1 MYTGENMEHGIFFE
15 SGNSLAQSR
24 IDQNDEIAATS
35 SIKTVTFKAPDYV
48 IEAID
53 AFVYAETTRSAVIAD
68 ILKQYFGQAFVEFAE
83 GYLENFNSDTSMEQ
97 RVLCEAMALTEN
109 LSSNSAE
116 FIAKSVTTTLEG

>member
-1 MYTGENMEHGIFFE
+1 MEHGIFFE

-53 AFVYAETTRSAVIAD
+53 AFASYAETTRSAVIAD
-68 ILKQYFGQAFVEFAE
+68 ILKQYFCQAFVEFTE

-97 RVLCEAMALTEN
+97 RVLYEAMALTEN
-109 LSSNSAE
+109 LSLNSAE
-116 FIAKSVTTTLEG
+116 FIVKSVTTTLEG

>member
-1 MYTGENMEHGIFFE
+1 MEHGIFFE

-53 AFVYAETTRSAVIAD
+53 AFASYAETTRSAVIAD
-68 ILKQYFGQAFVEFAE
+68 ILKQYFGQAFVEFAQ

-97 RVLCEAMALTEN
+97 RVLCEAMSLTEN